1 MLEARDARGGR
12 VSGDRKLRQSV
23 LAALLAAGTILLVT
37 AGASARG
44 HASHARARSASISG
58 NPLAGRAMWIW
69 YLSATDHGRVSSIV
83 ASARHYG
90 VSTLIIKNGDG
101 TSAWSQF
108 SASLVSQL
116 HQAGLHVCA
125 WQYVYGTR
133 PLTEAQIGAAARRDG
148 ADCLVID
155 AESEYEGKYV
165 SAQTYIHDLRQL
177 VGGSFSVALAGFPY
191 VDYHPA
197 FPYSV
202 FLGPNGAQYNTP
214 QMYWKDIG
222 TSVGAVYA
230 HTYSFNRPYGR
241 PLYPLGQ
248 AYNNPPAGQVLY
260 FRQLSRAYGAPGVSW
275 WDWESAS
282 SSSWTA
288 LSRPIGRA
296 ANATAYTPI
305 ASLAKGA
312 QGDLVVWAQEHLIT
326 AGYHV
331 TVDGSFGQQTQSDVK
346 QFQSAHGLSA
356 DGVIGT
362 TTWNALLRYAPASVT
377 WTSKGAQVARAGART
392 LLLRVPASAHLR
404 AKRDEIP
411 AVGRR

>member
-1 MLEARDARGGR
+1 MLGARDTRRIA
-12 VSGDRKLRQSV
+12 
-23 LAALLAAGTILLVT
+23 LAALLAAGTILLIT
-37 AGASARG
+37 AGASAHRQTTR
-44 HASHARARSASISG
+44 ARAHSASISG
-58 NPLAGRAMWIW
+58 NPLSGRAMWVW
-69 YLSATDHGRVSSIV
+69 YVSASDHGRVSSIV
-83 ASARHYG
+83 ASAHHYG
-90 VSTLIIKNGDG
+90 VSTLIVKSGDG

-133 PLTEAQIGAAARRDG
+133 PVTEAKIGASAERDG

-165 SAQTYIHDLRQL
+165 SAQTYIRELRQL
-177 VGGSFSVALAGFPY
+177 VGSSFSVALASFPY
-191 VDYHPA
+191 VDYHPS

-222 TSVGAVYA
+222 TSVGAVFA

-248 AYNNPPAGQVLY
+248 AYDSPPASQILY
-260 FRQLSRAYGAPGVSW
+260 FRQLSRVYGAPGVSW
-275 WDWESAS
+275 WDWQSAS
-282 SSSWTA
+282 SASWTA
-288 LSRPIGRA
+288 LSRPVGRS

-305 ASLAKGA
+305 ASLGKGA
-312 QGDLVVWAQEHLIT
+312 KGDLVVWAQEHLIT
-326 AGYHV
+326 AGYPV
-331 TVDGSFGQQTQSDVK
+331 TVDGDFAQQTLSAVE
-346 QFQSAHGLSA
+346 QFQAAHGLTA
-356 DGVIGT
+356 NGVIGT
-362 TTWNALLRYAPASVT
+362 TTWDSLLRYAPASIT
-377 WTSKGAQVARAGART
+377 WTSKGAQLARAGAHT
-392 LLLRVPASAHLR
+392 LLLQVPASARLR

-411 AVGRR
+411 AVGRG